1 MATLRHRLSGFARIP
16 PQNVCRRLLAVG
28 LLFLSGSPYRAESMT
43 DQTPE
48 SQLGIGSA
56 SMAEVIEAS
65 RRRVSAI
72 DSLYLRWTTRH
83 VVFPGAYN
91 HIYSPGASS
100 VDPVSPPTI
109 LDMSD
114 VFEFAKSGAM
124 LRLKQMTEEWKASE
138 NATKQY
144 HADKLFRDGVD
155 IEYYRYSESASLSS
169 NVSPTNHI
177 QSKIASLP
185 FVIDYLENP
194 AIEVLRTTRMN
205 NSVIALVVGNVD
217 YNDTRKRGVV
227 RREYYLDP
235 AAEFLPIR
243 SVSMY
248 KDGRIK
254 RDAIIEYGERIG
266 PFSVPTRMKMSV
278 FDEQGVLVTEM
289 YDMTVREARINEP
302 IDDDF
307 FELDLPVG
315 TMVSDELANI
325 DYTITEDDLPTSSSL
340 RRLIS
345 PAPKKTNL
353 SIEARDDL
361 PSIPS
366 DNPSIPEERRTPGS
380 SALPATAPLE
390 SPAPNEPVEFEEVHS
405 GNRGL
410 LVGMLLVVLGLAA
423 IVFRWKK

>member
-1 MATLRHRLSGFARIP
+1 
-16 PQNVCRRLLAVG
+16 
-28 LLFLSGSPYRAESMT
+28 
-43 DQTPE
+43 
-48 SQLGIGSA
+48 
-56 SMAEVIEAS
+56 
-65 RRRVSAI
+65 
-72 DSLYLRWTTRH
+72 
-83 VVFPGAYN
+83 
-91 HIYSPGASS
+91 
-100 VDPVSPPTI
+100 
-109 LDMSD
+109 
-114 VFEFAKSGAM
+114 
-124 LRLKQMTEEWKASE
+124 
-138 NATKQY
+138 
-144 HADKLFRDGVD
+144 
-155 IEYYRYSESASLSS
+155 
-169 NVSPTNHI
+169 
-177 QSKIASLP
+177 
-185 FVIDYLENP
+185 
-194 AIEVLRTTRMN
+194 
-205 NSVIALVVGNVD
+205 
-217 YNDTRKRGVV
+217 
-227 RREYYLDP
+227 
-235 AAEFLPIR
+235 
-243 SVSMY
+243 
-248 KDGRIK
+248 
-254 RDAIIEYGERIG
+254 
-266 PFSVPTRMKMSV
+266 MKMSV